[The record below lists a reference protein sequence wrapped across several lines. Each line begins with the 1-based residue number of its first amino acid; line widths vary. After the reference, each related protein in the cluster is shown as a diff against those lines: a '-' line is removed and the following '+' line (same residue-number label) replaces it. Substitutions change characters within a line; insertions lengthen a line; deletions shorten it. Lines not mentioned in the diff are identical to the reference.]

1 MLHAVQVSQD
11 LRPGPLSRASS
22 NSSLSSALNLAA
34 KDPSAPPVAPS
45 YTSLAATARHEPLW
59 HAAATNPAVRRASYV
74 RAGARARPDPSR
86 PPPSSLFPPPRRI
99 ARSKRAPWRACKA

>member
-74 RAGARARPDPSR
+74 RAGARARPDPSP